1 MVKVSDIINEF
12 GNYYIPQR
20 QSTDR
25 LVRQLRFPS
34 VTEQSFRPILTDAT
48 EYRMSEVRIG
58 ELLQPFQKGWT
69 PKGQSEFKPVTIKLY
84 EMKLDHEVYP
94 DEIEQS
100 WLGFL
105 ADNDLDRRE
114 WPLVRYL
121 IENELLPQF
130 LEDYELNEV
139 YNGVYQAPTPGTA
152 GSPGTA
158 MDGIKRQI
166 NDAINNGRITPIST
180 GQLETDPVKFVEQ
193 IEDFADQVSEQYY
206 GIQMPLNMSPTL
218 VRRYQRGYKSKYG
231 DSLDFNLNRTGQV
244 DFSQIEVKPCH
255 SMIGSNKIWM
265 TPRENAIRLAK
276 KSQNIEQVQLE
287 GEDRKV
293 KIWTDLYKGVGF
305 PIPEIVFTNDQDLGV
320 AGSS

>member
-121 IENELLPQF
+121 IEN
-130 LEDYELNEV
+130 
-139 YNGVYQAPTPGTA
+139 
-152 GSPGTA
+152 
-158 MDGIKRQI
+158 
-166 NDAINNGRITPIST
+166 
-180 GQLETDPVKFVEQ
+180 
-193 IEDFADQVSEQYY
+193 
-206 GIQMPLNMSPTL
+206 
-218 VRRYQRGYKSKYG
+218 
-231 DSLDFNLNRTGQV
+231 
-244 DFSQIEVKPCH
+244 
-255 SMIGSNKIWM
+255 
-265 TPRENAIRLAK
+265 
-276 KSQNIEQVQLE
+276 
-287 GEDRKV
+287 
-293 KIWTDLYKGVGF
+293 
-305 PIPEIVFTNDQDLGV
+305 
-320 AGSS
+320 